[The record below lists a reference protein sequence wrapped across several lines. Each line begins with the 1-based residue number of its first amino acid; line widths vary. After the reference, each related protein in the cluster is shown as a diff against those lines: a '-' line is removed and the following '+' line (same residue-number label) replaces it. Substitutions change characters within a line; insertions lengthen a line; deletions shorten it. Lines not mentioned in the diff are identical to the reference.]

1 MKEEFDKDHENLTK
15 IEKHGTKI
23 DRIFDILGLGLLGD

>member
-23 DRIFDILGLGLLGD
+23 DRIFDNITHNLKS